1 MNKDAGYFS
10 RKQLFSNIVAK
21 KRKSF
26 LQPLFTPEE
35 DYAYEA
41 YIIDSLEKSLQT
53 QLLQF
58 REELDKS
65 TELLKD
71 DLKKS
76 IIFEVRTVDE
86 YREFTRAS
94 ISEKLQSR
102 VTLQF
107 ERNMKSLIGQLQ
119 LQIYQEVAKYRK
131 EIDDLDS
138 FSKSKVPSES
148 LTKEI
153 HS

>member
-1 MNKDAGYFS
+1 MFS
-10 RKQLFSNIVAK
+10 SIFAK

-26 LQPLFTPEE
+26 LQLLFTPEE

-119 LQIYQEVAKYRK
+119 LQIYQEVAKYRG